1 MNNIYV
7 KGAKYVAGPFAF
19 CIFFFFAFS
28 VLFKAIF
35 ILLCIVERE

>member
-7 KGAKYVAGPFAF
+7 RGAKYVAGPFAL
-19 CIFFFFAFS
+19 FFFLAFR